1 MMPKILDSGLWYFS
15 ETGNTRY
22 FILWQD

>member
-1 MMPKILDSGLWYFS
+1 MPKILDSGLWYFS